1 MQARPLRSAW
11 RLQKT
16 SVPAAN
22 SSRTDGM
29 IKSSFFIGRTSSSN
43 ILSQVGTQKISR
55 WDAIP
60 GLAHRSPQSGSPRQR
75 ASLVCSPWL
84 PHFRWRAAVKAQP
97 VRTRAGSAVDPPVS
111 TGLDCGRPAEYVP
124 RKGSKS
130 SKRTSYRSQWQV
142 CHFSLAPS
150 LFLSERQTLRWFA
163 VRHQRAVRFIFRDRT
178 CGVIARSMLPPIF
191 CAMS

>member
-1 MQARPLRSAW
+1 MPA
-11 RLQKT
+11 T
-16 SVPAAN
+16 S
-22 SSRTDGM
+22 SSRTGAA
-29 IKSSFFIGRTSSSN
+29 KQNSFFIMFRYLFSN
-43 ILSQVGTQKISR
+43 IINASHGETHFRSGTRPSQ
-55 WDAIP
+55 
-60 GLAHRSPQSGSPRQR
+60 HRSCPRQR
-75 ASLVCSPWL
+75 AALVCSPCL
-84 PHFRWRAAVKAQP
+84 PHFRWVAAVKAQP
-97 VRTRAGSAVDPPVS
+97 VRTLAGSAVDTPVS

-163 VRHQRAVRFIFRDRT
+163 VRHQRALRFTFRDRT